1 MTPTRATVDERLKR
15 AHGTKAPRAWG
26 DAPERLK
33 RAHGTKAP
41 RAWGDA
47 PERLKRTHG
56 TKAPRAWGDAPERLK
71 RAPGTTSSQTL
82 VWDVPRHSRRATPGA
97 PRVWGDAPGVNLH
110 RSGLDPRACG
120 RKRHH
125 VGAVAAEIDGDKPGS
140 QRRLERCPALHAPAQ
155 GELGADAL
163 DRLEIG
169 WHADQ
174 HRRAGAHVE
183 LLPDGLTV
191 AAHAQHHHGIPR
203 REGLCATQPPLG
215 LEPIRRQSAVELVL
229 HRPVMVP
236 IVEARDAAEAV
247 QIDIGV
253 TRLQWVESPGHQ

>member
-56 TKAPRAWGDAPERLK
+56 TKAPRAWGDAP
-71 RAPGTTSSQTL
+71 
-82 VWDVPRHSRRATPGA
+82 
-97 PRVWGDAPGVNLH
+97 GVNLH

-125 VGAVAAEIDGDKPGS
+125 VGAVAAEIDGDKPGG

-155 GELGADAL
+155 GELGAGAL

-174 HRRAGAHVE
+174 HRRAGTHVE

-203 REGLCATQPPLG
+203 REGLYATQPPLG
-215 LEPIRRQSAVELVL
+215 LEPIRRQSAVELF
-229 HRPVMVP
+229 
-236 IVEARDAAEAV
+236 
-247 QIDIGV
+247 
-253 TRLQWVESPGHQ
+253 